1 MNDHARQELLRAID
15 INELI
20 NQHKMSQKVVPSS
33 SIDRHLTN
41 VIPFT
46 NVCTNMNCQGQSLD
60 IVFSRAG
67 HIAHFISM
75 EPCSI
80 YAGTCTCCK
89 CVYGPSSILDSH
101 KNQRIRTTQ
110 SVQNVDYVYFSGD
123 LVYSRQLL
131 AMFSNSL
138 IHAHTT
144 FQGFAESYISTLVN
158 LDANQTSIYSAN
170 TFAKR
175 LEIVWLYYELSR
187 FIFVTS
193 CKTSVSFP
201 KSFQPEVRSMF
212 IEQNLPFLFHIFT
225 VFWSNHHMLNGIKCK
240 EGLCSRVMSIDG
252 HQKCQR
258 VICRFENLTNMNH
271 PEMGSVV
278 QGCPYSPNR
287 RKKNE
292 KRNGR

>member
-1 MNDHARQELLRAID
+1 MYKYELSRTKFD
-15 INELI
+15 IA
-20 NQHKMSQKVVPSS
+20 
-33 SIDRHLTN
+33 
-41 VIPFT
+41 
-46 NVCTNMNCQGQSLD
+46 
-60 IVFSRAG
+60 FSRAG

-80 YAGTCTCCK
+80 YAGTCRRCK

-101 KNQRIRTTQ
+101 KNQRISTTQ

-144 FQGFAESYISTLVN
+144 FQGFAESCISTLVD

-170 TFAKR
+170 TFSKR
-175 LEIVWLYYELSR
+175 LETVWLYYELSR
-187 FIFVTS
+187 FIWLLVVKHQSTFQNPFNRKQDQYLLNRICLFCFTS
-193 CKTSVSFP
+193 
-201 KSFQPEVRSMF
+201 
-212 IEQNLPFLFHIFT
+212 L

-240 EGLCSRVMSIDG
+240 EELCSCVMLIDG

-258 VICRFENLTNMNH
+258 VICQFENLTNMNH
-271 PEMGSVV
+271 PEMGPVV
-278 QGCPYSPNR
+278 QGCPYAPNR
-287 RKKNE
+287 RMKNE